1 MESLIKDNMLS
12 HLLNNNL
19 LNANQHGF
27 LLSHSMSGQLLECF
41 YAWWKAY
48 DEGTLNDI
56 LYLDFSKAFDVI
68 SHSKF
73 IHKLKYFNFC
83 NPAVSWLAAFLL
95 DRTQAAKFNQSISSS
110 ARVTSGAPEGSVI
123 GPLIFVLYVNDLS
136 SICTPC
142 SVKLYAD
149 NIKLYFIVKM
159 PPDRAVLQ
167 SCLDRA
173 HYWALKLDLR
183 FSLKMPV
190 FTTWFYW
197 PKCFLTSRKQ
207 CYCIY

>member
-1 MESLIKDNMLS
+1 MLS

-41 YAWWKAY
+41 YAWCKAY

-95 DRTQAAKFNQSISSS
+95 DRTQASKFNQSISSS

-123 GPLIFVLYVNDLS
+123 GPLIF
-136 SICTPC
+136 IE
-142 SVKLYAD
+142 
-149 NIKLYFIVKM
+149 FIIG
-159 PPDRAVLQ
+159 L
-167 SCLDRA
+167 
-173 HYWALKLDLR
+173 
-183 FSLKMPV
+183 
-190 FTTWFYW
+190 
-197 PKCFLTSRKQ
+197 
-207 CYCIY
+207 